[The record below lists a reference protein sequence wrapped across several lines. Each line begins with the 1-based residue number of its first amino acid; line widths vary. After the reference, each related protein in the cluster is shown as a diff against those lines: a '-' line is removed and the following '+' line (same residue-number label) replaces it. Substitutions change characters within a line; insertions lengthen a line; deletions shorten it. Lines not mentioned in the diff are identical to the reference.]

1 MQKLTLQRPLR
12 RGAKKLSRWSAGVV
26 DGVTF
31 KSVQFRPLGRLTFPQ
46 RRALVAR
53 LAAIHA
59 NVRCAHSQIEMAR
72 IVSAILNAPASRP
85 GVVLEAGC
93 FKGGSTAKLSIAAA
107 LAGRRLLVFDSF
119 EGLPD
124 HAEPHKRTLTGERI
138 GFVRGLYAGAEE
150 EVRANVSRFGD
161 IGVCEFIKGWFSETM
176 PRLTEAIA
184 VAFIDVDLADSTRTC
199 LRYIYPRLAP
209 GGVLFSH
216 DGNLP
221 LCIEV
226 FKDEEMWNEIGG
238 PRPTIAGLGQDKLL
252 VVTKPLM

>member
-1 MQKLTLQRPLR
+1 MRRALR
-12 RGAKKLSRWSAGVV
+12 HRVKRISRRSGRLI
-26 DGVTF
+26 DRVTF
-31 KSVQFRPLGRLTFPQ
+31 KLQQFRPLGGLTYRQ
-46 RRALVAR
+46 RRELIAR
-53 LAAIHA
+53 VDTVHT
-59 NVRCAHSQIEMAR
+59 NVTCAHSQAEMGR
-72 IVSAILNAPASRP
+72 IISAILNTPATIP

-93 FKGGSTAKLSIAAA
+93 FKGGSTAKLSVAAS

-150 EVRANVSRFGD
+150 EVRANVARFGE
-161 IGVCEFIKGWFSETM
+161 IGVCEFIKGWFSDAL
-176 PRLTEAIA
+176 PRLAEPVA
-184 VAFIDVDLADSTRTC
+184 VAFIDVDLAESTRTC
-199 LRYIYPRLAP
+199 LRYIYPRLVP

-226 FKDEEMWNEIGG
+226 FRDERLWNDIGG
-238 PRPTIAGLGQDKLL
+238 PPPMISGLGLDKLL
-252 VVTKPLM
+252 VITKPRAPG